1 MKTSR
6 QITAEIEQYERWL
19 ESNRNAAEEA
29 LVHAL
34 NQDAALKA
42 RIMADDPDA
51 AFRAQIARGGY

>member
-19 ESNRNAAEEA
+19 ESNRNAAEED
-29 LVHAL
+29 LVHAV

-42 RIMADDPDA
+42 RIMADDHDA